1 MAIKRKGVTRG
12 DLVRAIKS
20 LERAVEVM
28 HMRVSTIETVVD
40 KYIVMKGDSD
50 RLKKLFEDENKENEE
65 SNTEK

>member
-1 MAIKRKGVTRG
+1 VAIKRKGVTRG

>member
-20 LERAVEVM
+20 LDRAVEVM